1 MVQATA
7 RRKPSSGEF
16 TIVDSAP
23 LTPTGQRPRAVVV
36 DDDRGIR
43 EAVSQALRTAG
54 YSVEVGETGASA
66 LRLAQSVPDV
76 MVLDLNL
83 PDLSGLA
90 ICRALRAGPKTAEV
104 PIIILTATNDD
115 SVVASGFM
123 AGALDYIV
131 KPFVPEVLTVRVNRV
146 ARARLA
152 ELERKSRVQELHA
165 ATTALDEARATLAVQ
180 HKLSGLGIL
189 VSGVATEMNIP
200 LGAITSSLQSAGENL
215 DDPAA
220 TGILRDALA
229 SAEQLSGLVRRLRG
243 IAGTDDRANTAINLR
258 ERCALVAHSFADV
271 ACTIGGADV
280 VVSAVDAEFREAII
294 AVIDNAVRAAN
305 KRANPRIMITIFDT
319 GASGDIVIDDS
330 GPGIDE
336 DDVPLLFTPFFKR
349 ADKREGNRS
358 GVGLSLVNAAMRRH
372 GGALTIEGHGPLGG
386 ARITLRLPKVAVE
399 GIDVDDTPLTSIL
412 S

>member
-23 LTPTGQRPRAVVV
+23 PTPSGQRPRAVVV

-43 EAVSQALRTAG
+43 DAVSQALRTAG
-54 YSVEVGETGASA
+54 YTVEVGETGASA

-76 MVLDLNL
+76 LVLDLNL

-90 ICRALRAGPKTAEV
+90 ICRALRAGPKTADV
-104 PIIILTATNDD
+104 PIIILTGTHDD

-123 AGALDYIV
+123 AGAIDYIV
-131 KPFVPEVLTVRVNRV
+131 KPFVPEVLAVRVNRV

-152 ELERKSRVQELHA
+152 ELERKNRVQELHVA
-165 ATTALDEARATLAVQ
+165 STALDEARANLAVQ

-200 LGAITSSLQSAGENL
+200 LEAITSSLQSAGADL
-215 DDPAA
+215 DAP
-220 TGILRDALA
+220 TTTSILRDALA

-243 IAGTDDRANTAINLR
+243 IAGTDDRARTPINLR
-258 ERCALVAHSFADV
+258 DRCEIVAHSFADTTF
-271 ACTIGGADV
+271 TIDGPDV
-280 VVSAVDAEFREAII
+280 VVSAVDAEIREAII
-294 AVIDNAVRAAN
+294 ALIDNAVRAAN
-305 KRANPRIMITIFDT
+305 KRSNPRIMITIFDN
-319 GASGDIVIDDS
+319 GDSGDVVIDDS
-330 GPGIDE
+330 GPGIYDA
-336 DDVPLLFTPFFKR
+336 DVPLLFTPFFKR

-372 GGALTIEGHGPLGG
+372 GGGLTIEGHGPLGG
-386 ARITLRLPKVAVE
+386 ARVTIRLPKIAVE